1 MTKYREST
9 SLPTQHTHDAIY
21 ITLQPHVA
29 NRMVDFH
36 WMLKQPLTFSLVKQ
50 LCISRM
56 TMLSEVAMSVIP
68 GIRFIGEKLDKV
80 FE

>member
-1 MTKYREST
+1 MTKYRESR
-9 SLPTQHTHDAIY
+9 SWPTQPPRVPIY
-21 ITLQPHVA
+21 RTLQPHVA

-56 TMLSEVAMSVIP
+56 TMLSEVAMLVIP
-68 GIRFIGEKLDKV
+68 GIRIIGEKLDKV

>member
-1 MTKYREST
+1 MTKYRESR
-9 SLPTQHTHDAIY
+9 SLPTQHTRDAIY
-21 ITLQPHVA
+21 RTLQPHVA

-50 LCISRM
+50 FCISR
-56 TMLSEVAMSVIP
+56 TTKLSEVAILVIP